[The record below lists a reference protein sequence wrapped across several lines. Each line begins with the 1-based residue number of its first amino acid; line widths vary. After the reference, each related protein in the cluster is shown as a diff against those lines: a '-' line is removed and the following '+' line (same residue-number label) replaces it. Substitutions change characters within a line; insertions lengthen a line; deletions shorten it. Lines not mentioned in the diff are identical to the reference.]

1 MKNRD
6 SKMNQLRKIINQ
18 EQIIGIKLLS
28 DADLG
33 RSPLSNQTHIGLS
46 IKTLTFLRN
55 GEIVDN
61 AHFIYKNTSR
71 SLCCNFDMIL
81 REDGRIDAP
90 KIRKGYVGDSIVN
103 EIRRL
108 CYEDPGYDWYLVWFG
123 LRTRELIF
131 WLIRE
136 DSKDY
141 KMFAHFLSPKMKVY
155 SSLQKEYNYITDTI
169 EKKLNT
175 FTFWKNIIEK

>member
-1 MKNRD
+1 M
-6 SKMNQLRKIINQ
+6 SQLRRFIHK
-18 EQIIGIKLLS
+18 EQMIGVKLLS

-55 GEIVDN
+55 GEIIDD
-61 AHFIYKNTSR
+61 AHFIYDNSSR
-71 SLCCNFDMIL
+71 SLYCNFDMIL

-90 KIRKGYVGDSIVN
+90 KIRKGYEGNSIVD

-108 CYEDPGYDWYLVWFG
+108 CYENPGYDWYLVWLG
-123 LRTRELIF
+123 LRNQELIF

-136 DSKDY
+136 SSEDY
-141 KMFAHFLSPKMKVY
+141 KMFAHFLSSKMIVY
-155 SSLQKEYNYITDTI
+155 SSFHKEYNYITDTI

-175 FTFWKNIIEK
+175 FNFWKKIIEK

>member
-1 MKNRD
+1 M
-6 SKMNQLRKIINQ
+6 
-18 EQIIGIKLLS
+18 IGVKLLS

-55 GEIVDN
+55 GEIVNN
-61 AHFIYKNTSR
+61 AHFIYKNISR

-90 KIRKGYVGDSIVN
+90 KIRKGYDGNSIVD
-103 EIRRL
+103 EVRRL
-108 CYEDPGYDWYLVWFG
+108 SYNDPGYDWYLVWFG
-123 LRTRELIF
+123 LRNQELIF

-136 DSKDY
+136 DSEDY

-155 SSLQKEYNYITDTI
+155 SSFHKEYNYITDTI

-175 FTFWKNIIEK
+175 FSFWNNIIE

>member
-1 MKNRD
+1 
-6 SKMNQLRKIINQ
+6 MNQLRRCIYQ
-18 EQIIGIKLLS
+18 EQMIGVKLLS

-61 AHFIYKNTSR
+61 AHLIYENISR
-71 SLCCNFDMIL
+71 SLCCNFDLIL

-90 KIRKGYVGDSIVN
+90 KIRKGYEGNSIVD

-108 CYEDPGYDWYLVWFG
+108 CYESPGYDWYLVWFG
-123 LRTRELIF
+123 LRNQELIF

-136 DSKDY
+136 GSEDY
-141 KMFAHFLSPKMKVY
+141 KMFSHFLSSKMIVY
-155 SSLQKEYNYITDTI
+155 SSFQKEYNYITDTI

-175 FTFWKNIIEK
+175 FNFWKKIIE